1 MKDSKCPAVYRK
13 LYCSGYNVPFNLH
26 WSAATALA
34 TQNWALDALRWLA
47 RGSEAEVVKGSI
59 YTPKPIR
66 EIFTTGHSYPPE
78 THFQILCLQVFLI
91 SILASCVPVNV
102 EVNDKLECP

>member
-26 WSAATALA
+26 WSAAPALA

-59 YTPKPIR
+59 YTPKPFR
-66 EIFTTGHSYPPE
+66 EIFATGHSYPPE
-78 THFQILCLQVFLI
+78 TSLDFVSVGFF
-91 SILASCVPVNV
+91 V
-102 EVNDKLECP
+102 